1 MKMKK
6 LKENHRDTEYTEET
20 TLRRPCRRRGYTE
33 KSSVLSVPL
42 WLKAF

>member
-6 LKENHRDTEYTEET
+6 LKENHRDTEET

-33 KSSVLSVPL
+33 KNSALSVSL